1 MCHGGD
7 AWSAHAHG
15 MDYPVVHSS
24 NTSAVTIMNHNGRK
38 GAQST
43 GTKWRRNKRN
53 NIFQGKVLSLA
64 WIIYC
69 HVYG

>member
-1 MCHGGD
+1 
-7 AWSAHAHG
+7 

-24 NTSAVTIMNHNGRK
+24 NTSAVTIMSDTGRK

-43 GTKWRRNKRN
+43 GKKWRGNLMS
-53 NIFQGKVLSLA
+53 NIFQGTMFSLA